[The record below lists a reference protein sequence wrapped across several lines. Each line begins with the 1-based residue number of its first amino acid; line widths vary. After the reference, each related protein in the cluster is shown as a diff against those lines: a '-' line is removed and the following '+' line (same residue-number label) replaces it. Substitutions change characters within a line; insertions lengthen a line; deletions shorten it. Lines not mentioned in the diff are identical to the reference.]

1 MATEKISF
9 VEYQFKDTFAGKQ
22 MIVEGE
28 TKTIVDLQFEPKTRQ
43 ILLEYSDGS
52 KYTVHKDQIVEFV
65 VDTERDRIKP
75 NKRIK

>member
-9 VEYQFKDTFAGKQ
+9 VEYQFKNTFVGKQ

-28 TKTIVDLQFEPKTRQ
+28 TKTIIDLQFEPKTRQ
-43 ILLEYSDGS
+43 ILIEYSDGS

-65 VDTERDRIKP
+65 TESQRPRIKP
-75 NKRIK
+75 TKRI